1 MASSWSQHTEILLHT
16 LRTAPLTLPTESLAP
31 PVPDGEAPPVGPAT
45 PLALAWLIG
54 PISWAVVM
62 AQLMLEDGD
71 GGVCVSTTKVVGVPD
86 TSETS
91 DGIIAVGRGVVASG
105 VWLAV
110 VACSAVVCSAV
121 VTLLLLLSLVTVI
134 SWPGAIESMSWARAT
149 EPASASTRNRDAMV
163 DEDGSVECSKKRVL
177 RARVGQVSSAV
188 AVVRSG
194 RLQQDMSGP
203 AVAQRPFLTVEDD
216 GLLPVA

>member
-1 MASSWSQHTEILLHT
+1 
-16 LRTAPLTLPTESLAP
+16 
-31 PVPDGEAPPVGPAT
+31 
-45 PLALAWLIG
+45 
-54 PISWAVVM
+54 M

-105 VWLAV
+105 VWLAI

-121 VTLLLLLSLVTVI
+121 VTLLLSPVTVI
-134 SWPGAIESMSWARAT
+134 SWPGVIESMSRARAT